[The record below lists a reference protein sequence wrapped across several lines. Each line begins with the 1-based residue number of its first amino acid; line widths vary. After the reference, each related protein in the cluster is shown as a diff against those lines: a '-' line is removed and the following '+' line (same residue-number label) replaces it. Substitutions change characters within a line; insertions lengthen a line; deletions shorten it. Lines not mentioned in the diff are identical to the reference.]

1 MSHPPRCAPAPAP
14 LVRTPASSRAGSSTD
29 AGALA
34 FPALPRPADRPP
46 RAPPRGPP
54 TSLAPRSPP
63 AAQVRRPEAH
73 PARRRSLR
81 PPACVGQSSCPC
93 AGQPRPTGVGR
104 PGSWVWLGVCA
115 PARAAACP
123 IRLHRRRPLAC
134 TSRHSSL
141 ASGCGWL
148 DGVAMGPP
156 LCVAIQLYTARYTA
170 LYAIYTA
177 IQRLRGCGALYS
189 ITLSTTCTTPPS
201 DAGAARRARA
211 KTGWV

>member
-1 MSHPPRCAPAPAP
+1 MRPRPRAPRAYTRFLPCRIVHRRGRAPPAH
-14 LVRTPASSRAGSSTD
+14 
-29 AGALA
+29 
-34 FPALPRPADRPP
+34 PRPADRPP
-46 RAPPRGPP
+46 RASPGGRHSPASRHAHLHAHLPR
-54 TSLAPRSPP
+54 
-63 AAQVRRPEAH
+63 RRYEAH

-156 LCVAIQLYTARYTA
+156 LCVAIQLYTE

>member
-1 MSHPPRCAPAPAP
+1 MRPRPRAPRAYTRFLPCRIVHRRGRAPPAH
-14 LVRTPASSRAGSSTD
+14 
-29 AGALA
+29 
-34 FPALPRPADRPP
+34 PRPADRPP
-46 RAPPRGPP
+46 RASPGGRHSPASRHAHLHAHLPR
-54 TSLAPRSPP
+54 
-63 AAQVRRPEAH
+63 RRYEAH